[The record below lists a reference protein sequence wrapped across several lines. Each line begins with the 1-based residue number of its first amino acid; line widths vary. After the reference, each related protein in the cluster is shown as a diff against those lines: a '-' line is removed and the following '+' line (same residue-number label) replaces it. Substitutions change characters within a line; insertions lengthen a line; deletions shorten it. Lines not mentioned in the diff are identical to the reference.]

1 MRKIKSF
8 KDTKNQWRFRVI
20 ASNGEIILVSE
31 SYHSKRSRNVGINS
45 VCRNS
50 QIKERYERLIAKNGQ
65 FYFNLKASNGQVIG
79 TSEMYNSVQSRDK
92 GIESVMKNLEL

>member
-1 MRKIKSF
+1 MGKIKSF
-8 KDTKNQWRFRVI
+8 KDTKNQWRFRVV

-31 SYHSKRSRNVGINS
+31 SYHTKRNRNVGINS

-50 QIKERYERLIAKNGQ
+50 QIPERYERLIAKNGQ

-92 GIESVMKNLEL
+92 GIESVMKNLE

>member
-1 MRKIKSF
+1 MGKIKSF
-8 KDTKNQWRFRVI
+8 KDTKNQWRFNVV
-20 ASNGEIILVSE
+20 ASNGKIILVSE
-31 SYHSKRSRNVGINS
+31 SYHTKRSRNVGINS
-45 VCRNS
+45 VRTNS
-50 QIKERYERLIAKNGQ
+50 QIPERYERLIAENGQ